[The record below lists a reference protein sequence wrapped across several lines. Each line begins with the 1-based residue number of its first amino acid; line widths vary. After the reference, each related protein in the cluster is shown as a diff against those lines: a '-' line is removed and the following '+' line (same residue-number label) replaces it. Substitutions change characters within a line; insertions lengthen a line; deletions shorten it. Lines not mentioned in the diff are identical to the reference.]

1 MGSLFFNPREY
12 VLFHEFEISDAL
24 VQSDILSELLI
35 DLLLLWSNGGDIL
48 NEAIDHLIVNDQT
61 VNQSHVVRWGLQD
74 LKFISIVLQD

>member
-61 VNQSHVVRWGLQD
+61 VNQSHVVR
-74 LKFISIVLQD
+74 